1 MNSKAKGF
9 SNSRITR
16 VLVCVLAATLMAT
29 APLSRVSAD
38 AGDLDTSFGTNGI
51 VITQLG
57 AEVNIHGFS
66 DVAIQTDGK
75 IIAVGHSGTSPN
87 VDVTLARYNANGS
100 LDTTF
105 GVGGMVK
112 TDFYGLFDAAQAVA
126 LQTNGKIVVGGTA
139 YLSGAYPGQ
148 FMLAR
153 YNLDGTLDTTFG
165 SGGIVTNDYG
175 FVIRDLTIQPNGRI
189 VAVGEAAPG
198 AEATSRFYTNFVVLR
213 YNANGSL
220 DSSFDANGIVET
232 DFNDNYDFAHCVT
245 IQSDNRILVG
255 GEAGGSGSF
264 RFAMAR
270 YNVDGSL
277 DSTFGTA
284 GKVTADVSGIEDSS
298 YAREIAQLPDGR
310 ILLAGSVL
318 NGETVGLAL
327 ARFNANGSLDTTFGF
342 SGTITTFF
350 SEASLIY
357 CAGLE
362 VMPNGKIVLGGYF
375 PSAPGFVLT
384 RFNSNGL
391 PDTLFGDNGK
401 VITYFPDDAANLS
414 AIATY
419 GYDQILAVGRTV
431 NNQSGLPG
439 FGLARYQGDGV
450 LRRADLSVAMTSA
463 IIQDSLGNRFIQ
475 YTFTVTNNGHDE
487 ARYVT
492 LSARTPA
499 STTFSSLQAPSG
511 WVKETPAIGNT
522 GTVTAS
528 KAALA
533 FGESVTLRLVV
544 KVNPSTPPGT
554 LIRCTATVSTAINND
569 PNSPNNRATA
579 QTTWN

>member
-1 MNSKAKGF
+1 MNTKRKILSTI
-9 SNSRITR
+9 RITR
-16 VLVCVLAATLMAT
+16 GLVFILAATLIAT

-51 VITQLG
+51 VTTQLG
-57 AEVNIHGFS
+57 AEVNIHSLS
-66 DVAIQTDGK
+66 DVAIQADGK
-75 IIAVGHSGTSPN
+75 IIAVGHSGPSSN
-87 VDVTLARYNANGS
+87 VDVMLARYNVNGS

-105 GVGGMVK
+105 GAGGIVK
-112 TDFYGLFDAAQAVA
+112 TDFFGFWDSAHAVA
-126 LQTNGKIVVGGTA
+126 IQTNGKIVVGGPA
-139 YLSGAYPGQ
+139 HLSDASSANL
-148 FMLAR
+148 MLAR
-153 YNLDGTLDTTFG
+153 YNADGTLDTTFG

-175 FVIRDLTIQPNGRI
+175 YRIPDIAIQPNGRI
-189 VAVGEAAPG
+189 VAVVQSG
-198 AEATSRFYTNFVVLR
+198 SSSNFIVLR

-220 DSSFDANGIVET
+220 DTSFDADGIVET
-232 DFNDNYDFAHCVT
+232 DFNSNNDIAHSVT

-255 GEAGGSGSF
+255 GVAGSGSS

-277 DSTFGTA
+277 DLTFGTA
-284 GKVTADVSGIEDSS
+284 GKVTADVSGIEDDSE
-298 YAREIAQLPDGR
+298 ARKITILPNGR
-310 ILLAGSVL
+310 ILLAGSVEI
-318 NGETVGLAL
+318 GDSVGLAL
-327 ARFNANGSLDTTFGF
+327 ARFNSNGSLDTTFGF
-342 SGTITTFF
+342 SGKVTTFF

-362 VMPNGKIVLGGYF
+362 IMPNGKIVLGGAF
-375 PSAPGFVLT
+375 QTTPGFALT
-384 RFNSNGL
+384 RYNANGT
-391 PDTLFGDNGK
+391 PDILFGDSGK
-401 VITYFPDDAANLS
+401 VITYFPNNAVYLG

-419 GYDQILAVGRTV
+419 GYDQILAVGETV
-431 NNQSGLPG
+431 NNQSGLKG
-439 FGLARYQGDGV
+439 LGLARYQGDGV

-463 IIQDSLGNRFIQ
+463 ITQDSSGNRFIQ

-511 WVKETPAIGNT
+511 WVKETPAVGDT
-522 GTVTAS
+522 GSVTAS

-533 FGESVTLRLVV
+533 VGESATLTLKV
-544 KVNPSTPPGT
+544 KVNPFTLPGT
-554 LIRCTATVSTAINND
+554 LIRCTATVSTAMNND
-569 PNSPNNRATA
+569 PNPPNNRATA